1 MDLADRYLNNK
12 AIKYALRCG
21 QDELANDL
29 LRLFLKD
36 PTEGNPFELQTL
48 WFEIASGEVLLK
60 RGDYTKALRM
70 FKFVH
75 RAFTEIFEDQ
85 FDFHTYCIRR
95 YNLNTYNK
103 LISYESNVFN
113 QKPFIYAAT
122 LLVRSLMEYV
132 PIQQKEVCCFNY
144 KYVLFSSN

>member
-1 MDLADRYLNNK
+1 MLLAQHFDKVGQLDTAIEYINKAIFHTPTLIELYLVKAKIFKHKYNHVAAFEMAEKARTMDLADRYLNNK

-48 WFEIASGEVLLK
+48 WFEIASGEILLK

-75 RAFTEIFEDQ
+75 RAFIEVFED
-85 FDFHTYCIRR
+85 
-95 YNLNTYNK
+95 
-103 LISYESNVFN
+103 
-113 QKPFIYAAT
+113 
-122 LLVRSLMEYV
+122 
-132 PIQQKEVCCFNY
+132 
-144 KYVLFSSN
+144 